1 MIITIN
7 LHGTIGENTF
17 ASLKSQLDSSL
28 RNKNVKG
35 VILDI
40 NSGGG
45 SASASELIYET
56 VSHFNEKKPVFSLV
70 TGTAAS
76 GAYMI
81 ACATRKIYSIHT
93 GLIGSVGVI
102 SMSPDVSEL
111 LEKIGVKVNVLSM
124 GKEKASM
131 NPFQKSTEEDI
142 MRQNKILSDI
152 YDFFLTIVKE
162 RRHLSD
168 EQASDVGNSG
178 IYTAKEAMELN
189 LIDSV
194 DSYGKII
201 DSIKNELGETSDP
214 VIMRRKV
221 PFLLRFALK
230 FLGQ

>member
-7 LHGTIGENTF
+7 LRGTIGENTF
-17 ASLKSQLDSSL
+17 AGIKSQLDASL

-35 VILDI
+35 VILEI

-45 SASASELIYET
+45 SASASELIYEA
-56 VSHFNEKKPVFSLV
+56 VSHLNENKPVFSVV

-111 LEKIGVKVNVLSM
+111 LDKIGVKVNVLSK
-124 GKEKASM
+124 GREKASM
-131 NPFQKSTEEDI
+131 NPFQKSTEEDLL
-142 MRQNKILSDI
+142 RQNVILSEI
-152 YDFFLTIVKE
+152 YDFFMTIVKE

-168 EQASDVGNSG
+168 EQASEVGNSG
-178 IYTAKEAMELN
+178 IYAAKEAEKLS
-189 LIDSV
+189 LIDQV

-201 DSIKNELGETSDP
+201 ESIKNELGEKSDP
-214 VIMRRKV
+214 VVMKRKI
-221 PFLLRFALK
+221 PFLLRFAMK